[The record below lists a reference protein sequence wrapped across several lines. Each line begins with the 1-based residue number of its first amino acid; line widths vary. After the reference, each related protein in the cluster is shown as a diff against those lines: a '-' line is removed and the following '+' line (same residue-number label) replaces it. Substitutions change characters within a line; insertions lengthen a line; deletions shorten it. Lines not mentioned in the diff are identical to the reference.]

1 MMMKNSEENMTSL
14 EKALYLLFL
23 FAQEPYEY
31 TVPQLAE
38 KTGLNRTTVYR
49 NIVTLEENDLLIK
62 NERDKS
68 YKLGPMAYHL
78 GSVYLGNAN
87 YEENILTI
95 LENIAEES
103 KESVGLARRE
113 GNKVVSIYS
122 VEIHQPVKM
131 NDKPGVF
138 YPMNRGTYGKCLMAY
153 HDPEIVEKLIDQSM
167 PFEKVCKNTITEKE
181 ALLEEYRKIREA
193 GFVTSMEETFPLIIG
208 IGIPLR
214 GSTGDVK
221 NVVSISFFKEDQYQE
236 KTEKLKDLLFK
247 YKKELEKFI
256 V

>member
-1 MMMKNSEENMTSL
+1 MTMKSEETMTSL

-23 FAQEPYEY
+23 FGQDPFVY
-31 TVPQLAE
+31 TIPQLAE
-38 KTGLNRTTVYR
+38 KTGLNRTTIYR
-49 NIVTLEENDLLIK
+49 NIVTLEENDLLMK

-68 YKLGPMAYHL
+68 YRLGPMAYHL
-78 GSVYLGNAN
+78 GAIYLENAN
-87 YEENILTI
+87 YKENLLMI
-95 LENIAEES
+95 LERIAMES

-113 GNKVVSIYS
+113 GNRVVSIYS

-153 HDPEIVEKLIDQSM
+153 HDPKLVGRLIDQEQ
-167 PFEKVCKNTITEKE
+167 PFEKVCKNTITEKAE
-181 ALLEEYRKIREA
+181 LMEEYRKIREN
-193 GFVTSMEETFPLIIG
+193 GYVVSIEETFPLIIG
-208 IGIPLR
+208 IGIPLT

-221 NVVSISFFKEDQYQE
+221 NVVSISFFKEENYLE
-236 KTEKLKDLLFK
+236 KMETLKDLLFR

>member
-1 MMMKNSEENMTSL
+1 MSTAKTEDTMTSL
-14 EKALYLLFL
+14 EKALYLFLLFG
-23 FAQEPYEY
+23 QEPYEY
-31 TVPQLAE
+31 TIPQLVE
-38 KTGLNRTTVYR
+38 KTGLNRTTIYR

-62 NERDKS
+62 NGRDKS
-68 YKLGPMAYHL
+68 YRLGPMTYHL

-87 YEENILTI
+87 YQENILSI
-95 LENIAEES
+95 LEDIAMES

-113 GNKVVSIYS
+113 GSRVVSIYS

-153 HDPEIVEKLIDQSM
+153 HNREIVEKLIDEAM
-167 PFEKVCKNTITEKE
+167 PFEKVCKNTITEKT
-181 ALLEEYRKIREA
+181 ALLQEYDMIKKC
-193 GFVTSMEETFPLIIG
+193 GFVTSIEETFPLIIG
-208 IGIPLR
+208 IGIPLT
-214 GSTGDVK
+214 GSTGEVK
-221 NVVSISFFKEDQYQE
+221 NVVSISFFKEENYLE
-236 KTEKLKDLLFK
+236 KIDSLKELLFR